1 MVKDMLLQILD
12 GNNLKEYRL
21 ENFNKEY
28 ITFGRNSEQDIVL
41 KNINVLRQ
49 HGYIK
54 RIGNEWYIFD
64 NKSTKGIWL
73 NEKMISSSILK
84 NGDVVFLNREKSE
97 ATKFTIINDNM
108 IPVIDRGQNNRSIN
122 RYFRM
127 ITD

>member
-1 MVKDMLLQILD
+1 MVKDVLLQILD

-54 RIGNEWYIFD
+54 RIGNEWYIFN

-97 ATKFTIINDNM
+97 AT
-108 IPVIDRGQNNRSIN
+108 
-122 RYFRM
+122 
-127 ITD
+127 